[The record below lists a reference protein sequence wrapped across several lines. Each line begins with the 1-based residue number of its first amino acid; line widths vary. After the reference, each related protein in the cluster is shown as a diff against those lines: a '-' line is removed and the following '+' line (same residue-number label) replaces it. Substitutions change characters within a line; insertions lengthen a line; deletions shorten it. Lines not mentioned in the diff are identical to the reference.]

1 MFEILPLLHCLLP
14 YISQTTLNQ
23 LSVIIIALLTMSG
36 RVTMLSISRW
46 AGKGGSYR
54 TIQRFFYTTI
64 CWPNLLWVFFRHHCW
79 RRDDTYLLVGD
90 EVVVTKAG
98 KQTHG
103 LGRFFSSL
111 YKRPVPGLAFF
122 SLSLVS
128 IEQRHSFPVR
138 IEQVMRPSP
147 PPANATPPQTKPTA
161 KKRGRGRPKG
171 SKNKDKT
178 AVRLN
183 RELLHI
189 KGMLTALFDLI
200 NGAIAPTYLA
210 LDGHFGNN
218 YALQMT
224 RQMGLHL
231 VSKLRYDSALYLP
244 YQGSNRQR
252 KYGEK
257 LNPRQM
263 PKQFL
268 CECYSDKGIQTEIYQ
283 AQVRHKEFAQLL
295 NVVIIV
301 KTHLQSQAQAHVILF
316 TSDLELSYQ
325 KVIDYYSLRFQ
336 IEFNFR
342 DAKQFWGLEDFMNTT
357 ETAVTNAV
365 NLSFFMVNLSYR
377 LLRDCHQDNSEFSLI
392 DLKACFRGYKYV
404 EEVWKLLPQKPDPIS
419 WAQILVKVSNLGA
432 VHPRQTAETSY

>member
-1 MFEILPLLHCLLP
+1 
-14 YISQTTLNQ
+14 
-23 LSVIIIALLTMSG
+23 MSG
-36 RVTMLSISRW
+36 RVTMLGISRW

-79 RRDDTYLLVGD
+79 HRDDTYLLVGD

-138 IEQVMRPSP
+138 IEQVLKPTP
-147 PPANATPPQTKPTA
+147 PPAPAPQTKPTA

-189 KGMLTALFDLI
+189 KGMITALFELMA
-200 NGAIAPTYLA
+200 GAITPTHLA

-218 YALQMT
+218 YALQMA
-224 RQMGLHL
+224 RQRGLHL

-244 YQGSNRQR
+244 YQGPHRQR

-257 LNPRQM
+257 INPRQM
-263 PKQFL
+263 PEQFL
-268 CECYSDKGIQTEIYQ
+268 CERYSDKDIQTEIYQ
-283 AQVRHKEFAQLL
+283 AQVLHKEFACPL

-301 KTHLQSQAQAHVILF
+301 KTNLKTQAQAHVILF

-342 DAKQFWGLEDFMNTT
+342 DAL
-357 ETAVTNAV
+357 AVLGIRRFHEYHRNSRDQRRESV
-365 NLSFFMVNLSYR
+365 LFYGQSLLSFVARLSPGQ
-377 LLRDCHQDNSEFSLI
+377 LRF
-392 DLKACFRGYKYV
+392 
-404 EEVWKLLPQKPDPIS
+404 
-419 WAQILVKVSNLGA
+419 
-432 VHPRQTAETSY
+432 

>member
-14 YISQTTLNQ
+14 YISQTTLGQ
-23 LSVIIIALLTMSG
+23 LSVIITAMLTMSG
-36 RVTMLSISRW
+36 RVTMLGISRW
-46 AGKGGSYR
+46 TGKGGSYR
-54 TIQRFFYTTI
+54 TIQRFFYTSI
-64 CWPNLLWVFFRHHCW
+64 CWPNLLWVFFRQHCW
-79 RRDDTYLLVGD
+79 RRHETYLLVGD

-122 SLSLVS
+122 GLSLVS
-128 IEQRHSFPVR
+128 IEQRHAFPVR
-138 IEQVMRPSP
+138 IEQVVRPSLP
-147 PPANATPPQTKPTA
+147 SASTTRPQTKPTA

-178 AVRLN
+178 AVSLN

-189 KGMLTALFDLI
+189 KGMLAALFDLI
-200 NGAIAPTYLA
+200 AGAIAPTHLA
-210 LDGHFGNN
+210 LDGHFGHN
-218 YALQMT
+218 YALQMA
-224 RQMGLHL
+224 RQMGLYL

-244 YQGSNRQR
+244 YRGPNRQR

-257 LNPRQM
+257 LNPRKM
-263 PKQFL
+263 PEQFL
-268 CECYSDKGIQTEIYQ
+268 CECYSDQDIQTEIYQ
-283 AQVRHKEFAQLL
+283 TQVRHKEFAQLL

-301 KTHLQSQAQAHVILF
+301 KTNLKTQAQAHVILF

-342 DAKQFWGLEDFMNTT
+342 EAKQFWGLEDFMNTT

-377 LLRDCHQDNSEFSLI
+377 LLRDCRQDNSEFSLL

-404 EEVWKLLPQKPDPIS
+404 EEVLKLLPQKPNPIS
-419 WAQILVKVSNLGA
+419 LAQILAKVSNLGA
-432 VHPRQTAETSY
+432 VHPRQTA

>member
-1 MFEILPLLHCLLP
+1 MFEILPLLHCLSP
-14 YISQTTLNQ
+14 YISQTSLGH
-23 LSVIIIALLTMSG
+23 LGVIITALLTMSG
-36 RVTMLSISRW
+36 RVTMLGISRW

-54 TIQRFFYTTI
+54 TIQRFFYTSI
-64 CWPNLLWVFFRHHCW
+64 CWPNLLWVFFRQHCW

-98 KQTHG
+98 KKTYG

-138 IEQVMRPSP
+138 IEQVLKPTP
-147 PPANATPPQTKPTA
+147 PKTPAPQTKPTA

-189 KGMLTALFDLI
+189 KGMIAALFDLI
-200 NGAIAPTYLA
+200 AGAIVPTHLA
-210 LDGHFGNN
+210 MDGHFGNN
-218 YALQMT
+218 YALQMA

-244 YQGSNRQR
+244 YQGPNRQR

-257 LNPRQM
+257 INPRQM
-263 PKQFL
+263 PEQFL
-268 CECYSDKGIQTEIYQ
+268 CECYSDKEIQTEIYQ
-283 AQVRHKEFAQLL
+283 AQVLHKEFACPL

-301 KTHLQSQAQAHVILF
+301 KTNLKTQAQAHVILF

-342 DAKQFWGLEDFMNTT
+342 EAKQFWGLEDFMNTT

-365 NLSFFMVNLSYR
+365 NLSFLMVNLSSR
-377 LLRDCHQDNSEFSLI
+377 LLRDCHQDNSEFSLL

-419 WAQILVKVSNLGA
+419 WAQILVKVANLGA
-432 VHPRQTAETSY
+432 VHPRQTA